1 MPMDCW
7 PGRPKG
13 HGPAEIMQA
22 WQASGVWASGD
33 RECLWIAGLA
43 GVRGAAQRSL
53 DCVCL
58 WISSLAGLRG
68 TGLVEQRSCR
78 PVRVLGA
85 WTQQSG
91 DQECLWIA
99 GLAGL
104 RGAVRWRSCRCEWWE
119 FGGVRTGGAE
129 EQAQGLEIPQP
140 VPLAVLLVNHGMGKP
155 SMS

>member
-1 MPMDCW
+1 MQSRQRSCMPMDCW

-33 RECLWIAGLA
+33 R
-43 GVRGAAQRSL
+43 
-53 DCVCL
+53 
-58 WISSLAGLRG
+58 
-68 TGLVEQRSCR
+68 
-78 PVRVLGA
+78 
-85 WTQQSG
+85 
-91 DQECLWIA
+91 ECLWIA